1 MDAST
6 LDIGVKKIGYIA
18 TLLKEYEATVPSSG
32 LHDGGNPVDDEAMVA
47 LESGSSRANRE
58 LEAYLKN
65 LNDDEKL
72 DLVTLMWM
80 GRDELS
86 EDSWDELRETAIR
99 EGAGKSTA
107 DYIMGTPLA
116 AQYLEDALN
125 ELGYSVMEVE
135 ADFQV

>member
-1 MDAST
+1 MDDAT
-6 LDIGVKKIGYIA
+6 LDIGLEKIGYIA

-32 LHDGGNPVDDEAMVA
+32 LHDGGNPMDDGEVVA
-47 LESGSSRANRE
+47 LESGSNRANRE

-72 DLVTLMWM
+72 DLVALMWL

-86 EDSWDELRETAIR
+86 ADDWEEIRKTAER

-116 AQYLEDALN
+116 AQYLEDALT
-125 ELGYSVMEVE
+125 ELGHSVMEVE
-135 ADFQV
+135 DSFQA